1 MDIDRGIA
9 VSIQLC
15 VAAWTLPISITKVQ
29 VLINYAAAVTG
40 SA

>member
-1 MDIDRGIA
+1 MDIDRSVT

-15 VAAWTLPISITKVQ
+15 VAAWTLPCSITKVQ
-29 VLINYAAAVTG
+29 GLINYAADVTG